1 MNKLE
6 KLFEN
11 NFKEPVIKMYL
22 MPQSGSYRKYYR
34 IIGKNNTAIGTY
46 NNDKDENIAFLSL
59 TKHFESQNLPVPHIF
74 TEDLS
79 ENIYLQNDLG
89 NTTLYDF
96 VKQEIKDGKF
106 SDSLIKKYKEVLIKL
121 IDFQINGAKNL
132 DWSKCYPRKAFDK
145 QSIMWDLN
153 YFKYY
158 MLKISKTIFNEQ
170 LLENDFNTFAN
181 FLTSADSN
189 YFLYRDF
196 QSRNIMIYN
205 NEIYFID
212 YQGGRQGA
220 FYYDLASL
228 LYDAKAN
235 ISEPVRDQLVEYYF
249 TELQSH
255 IKISKAE
262 FFKYYY
268 SFAIIRILQA
278 FGAYGLRGIIEKKLH
293 FMQSIPLAINNLKYI
308 LENKNIEVDI
318 LELKKALFDFVNK
331 SEFSKEQN
339 TTNNLTINI
348 KSFSFIQNGYPKD
361 LSGNGGGFVFD
372 CRFLPNPGREQKY
385 KFLSGKDESV
395 IKYLNASVEVETFI
409 ANTFILVKEAISNYI
424 ERDFSSLS
432 ISFGCTGGQHRSVY
446 SAERIKNLI
455 AENYNVNIK
464 IEHENSNN
472 WNTGNTK

>member
-1 MNKLE
+1 MDKLE

-11 NFKEPVIKMYL
+11 HFNEPVIKMYL

-34 IIGKNNTAIGTY
+34 IYGKNNTVIGTY
-46 NNDKDENIAFLSL
+46 NNDKDENTAFITFS
-59 TKHFESQNLPVPHIF
+59 KHFESQNLPVPHIF
-74 TEDLS
+74 AEDLS

-89 NTTLYDF
+89 NKTLYDY
-96 VKQEIKDGKF
+96 VKQENKKGEF
-106 SDSLIKKYKEVLIKL
+106 SDNLINKYKEVLKKL

-132 DWSKCYPRKAFDK
+132 DWEKCYPRKSFDK
-145 QSIMWDLN
+145 QSITWDLN

-196 QSRNIMIYN
+196 QSRNIMIKDD
-205 NEIYFID
+205 EIYFID

-235 ISEPVRDQLVEYYF
+235 IPEQIRDQLVDYYF
-249 TELQSH
+249 KELQTY
-255 IKISKAE
+255 IKISKTE

-293 FMQSIPLAINNLKYI
+293 FLQSIPLAINNLKYI
-308 LENKNIEVDI
+308 LENKNIEANI
-318 LELKKALFDFVNK
+318 PELKKALLDFVNN
-331 SEFSKEQN
+331 SEFSKEN
-339 TTNNLTINI
+339 KESNNLTINI
-348 KSFSFIQNGYPKD
+348 KSFSFIKNGYPKD
-361 LSGNGGGFVFD
+361 ESGNGGGFVFD
-372 CRFLPNPGREQKY
+372 CRFLPNPGREDKY
-385 KFLSGKDESV
+385 KFLSGKYSSV
-395 IKYLNASVEVETFI
+395 IKYLDASVEVETFI
-409 ANTFILVKEAISNYI
+409 ANTFILLKEAINNYI
-424 ERDFSSLS
+424 ERGFTNLS

-472 WNTGNTK
+472 WNTRNTK